1 MATHETQN
9 AQDRTD
15 GLDQAS
21 ADSDGGGPNWWSV
34 AANLI
39 IIGGF
44 ASFAVAFIGFLL
56 RQEAVLVAGGTAL
69 AVVAFIWAVAAT
81 IALWKALASP
91 VIGRLFSRQ
100 SGQGE

>member
-15 GLDQAS
+15 GLDQTS
-21 ADSDGGGPNWWSV
+21 ADSAGGGPNWWSV

-39 IIGGF
+39 IIGAF
-44 ASFAVAFIGFLL
+44 ASFAVALVGFLIDNY
-56 RQEAVLVAGGTAL
+56 AIIVLGSLLL
-69 AVVAFIWAVAAT
+69 AIVAFVWAVAAA
-81 IALWKALASP
+81 IALWRTFAGP

-100 SGQGE
+100 GGQSE